1 MPDLNHKF
9 SYGATGGH
17 VLPAM
22 GIPASYLSCV
32 MGRGRG
38 WAGDITFSSS
48 IRSVAHLLLGDL
60 RSSKDARF
68 LMRMV
73 YHLGW
78 NGIFMIT
85 KIKGQD
91 FSSSTRSIYILL
103 APGWTVVQWLGFDV
117 LLTKAWF

>member
-1 MPDLNHKF
+1 MPDLHHTY
-9 SYGATGGH
+9 SYGATGGY

-32 MGRGRG
+32 MGWG

-60 RSSKDARF
+60 RSSKEARF
-68 LMRMV
+68 LMCMV
-73 YHLGW
+73 YYSEW

-85 KIKGQD
+85 ETKGQD
-91 FSSSTRSIYILL
+91 FSSSTRSIYKFL
-103 APGWTVVQWLGFDV
+103 APGWTVVQWLGLDV
-117 LLTKAWF
+117 LLTNAWF